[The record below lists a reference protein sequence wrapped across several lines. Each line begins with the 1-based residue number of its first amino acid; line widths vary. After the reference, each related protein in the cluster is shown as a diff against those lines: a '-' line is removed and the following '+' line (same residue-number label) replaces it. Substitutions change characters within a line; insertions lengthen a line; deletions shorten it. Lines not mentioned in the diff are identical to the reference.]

1 VDAVLVVDDGSTD
14 DTKEVAREAGAVV
27 VSHETNTGKGRAVKT
42 ALSCAVQKNFDTL
55 VLLDGDGQHNPN
67 EIPLLIEPLR
77 NDSADF
83 VIGFRQLKQMP
94 VYRRIGRSVLDHTTG
109 LGNSVTDSQS
119 GFRALNRKTIDVFQR
134 TLAKEDFAIESEM
147 LRRAHD
153 EHLRLV
159 EVKINSKYGHLNTST
174 KNPVSHGFSVL
185 GSVIYLIAEKRPL
198 LYIGLPGLALILVGF
213 FFGLLLLQQYN
224 QTDYFSLPFTMLAG
238 FFIVLGVL
246 GVFIGLVLNVISR
259 VFQKVK

>member
-14 DTKEVAREAGAVV
+14 DTKEV
-27 VSHETNTGKGRAVKT
+27 SHETNNGKGHAVRT
-42 ALSCAVQKNFDTL
+42 ALGYAVDNQFDAL

-67 EIPLLIEPLR
+67 AIPLMFEPLR

-94 VYRRIGRSVLDHTTG
+94 VYRRIGRSLLDHTTD

-134 TLAKEDFAIESEM
+134 TLAKDDFAIESEM
-147 LRRAHD
+147 LRRVHD

-159 EVKINSKYGHLNTST
+159 EVKINTKYGNFDIST
-174 KNPVSHGFSVL
+174 W
-185 GSVIYLIAEKRPL
+185 I
-198 LYIGLPGLALILVGF
+198 
-213 FFGLLLLQQYN
+213 
-224 QTDYFSLPFTMLAG
+224 
-238 FFIVLGVL
+238 
-246 GVFIGLVLNVISR
+246 
-259 VFQKVK
+259 